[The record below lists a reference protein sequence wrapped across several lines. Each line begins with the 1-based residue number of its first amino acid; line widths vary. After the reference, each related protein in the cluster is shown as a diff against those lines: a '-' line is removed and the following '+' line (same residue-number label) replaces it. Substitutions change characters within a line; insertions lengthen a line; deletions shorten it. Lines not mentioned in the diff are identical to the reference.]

1 MPYESIDLFKIIAIL
16 LFTKQNIYAIIH
28 FMGEGNYSTYE
39 VRVSAIK
46 AVLNNQPI
54 SSITKTYNIDRS
66 TLYRWRIKYSKN
78 KDLRDLS
85 RRPGSG
91 RKRILKQDELD
102 RLKEIVLQPAA
113 QFNYETDF
121 WTCRRLIQVIK
132 SELNIEISQPT
143 TWRMLR
149 SLDLTYQKPKRRYH
163 ESNDALRKDWLENE
177 LPIILATVKKYK
189 AILYFEDESNISLTA
204 VLGKTW
210 APKGKTPIQKVTG
223 SRASVSAMSAI
234 SKSGRLIFTLHEK
247 RIASKEII
255 HFLEQMLKHHK
266 RRHLVVVMDKA
277 PPHTS
282 KMTKEY
288 ISTQKRLHVFYLP
301 PYSPDFNPDEQV
313 WNYLKNEELKSHQA
327 RTKDEI
333 KMLAQNKLE
342 SMSKNPKLLRGLF
355 FRCDVAILMN

>member
-1 MPYESIDLFKIIAIL
+1 
-16 LFTKQNIYAIIH
+16 
-28 FMGEGNYSTYE
+28 MGEGNYSTYE

-46 AVLNNQPI
+46 AILNNQPI
-54 SSITKTYNIDRS
+54 SSIIKTYNIDRS
-66 TLYRWRIKYSKN
+66 TLYRWRMKYRKN

-85 RRPGSG
+85 RSPGSG
-91 RKRILKQDELD
+91 RKRILGQDELD
-102 RLKEIVLQPAA
+102 KLKEIVLQPAT
-113 QFNYETDF
+113 QYNYETDF
-121 WTCRRLIQVIK
+121 WTCRRLIQVIRN
-132 SELNIEISQPT
+132 ELNIEISQPT

-163 ESNDALRKDWLENE
+163 ESNDTLRKDWLENE

-223 SRASVSAMSAI
+223 SRASVSAISAI

-255 HFLEQMLKHHK
+255 HFLEQMLKYHK

-277 PPHTS
+277 SPHTS

-333 KMLAQNKLE
+333 KMLAQKKLE

-355 FRCDVAILMN
+355 FRCDVAVLLN